1 MMKQLLRRV
10 KDRGDRGTAIVE
22 YAMLMGTLAAMS
34 LGSVQLISQHVASD
48 FDDIVAIVQS
58 MDPAQDA
65 AVDLAAPGGSESTD
79 PEDSSGEPAS
89 GSGTL
94 DVYDD
99 GDRTCPN
106 GWRLI
111 PNNSTKKNGQDVDAN
126 GDGLICEKDIPGNG
140 KGNTNQNTN
149 VKDNNGK

>member
-1 MMKQLLRRV
+1 MVKRLLHRL
-10 KDRGDRGTAIVE
+10 KARGDRGTAIVE

-48 FDDIVAIVQS
+48 FDDIVAVVQS
-58 MDPAQDA
+58 MAPVEDE
-65 AVDLAAPGGSESTD
+65 AVDLATGAGPSGSESDDSD
-79 PEDSSGEPAS
+79 PDQTSNGGA
-89 GSGTL
+89 L

-99 GDRTCPN
+99 GDRTCPT

>member
-1 MMKQLLRRV
+1 
-10 KDRGDRGTAIVE
+10 
-22 YAMLMGTLAAMS
+22 MLMGTLAAMS

-48 FDDIVAIVQS
+48 FDDIIAIVQS
-58 MDPAQDA
+58 MDPAEDDTI
-65 AVDLAAPGGSESTD
+65 DLAAGSSEGTD
-79 PEDSSGEPAS
+79 PEDESGEPES

-99 GDRTCPN
+99 GDRTCPT
-106 GWRLI
+106 GWNLI